1 VFTREGILTASGTR
15 SLLFVSPHF
24 PPDSAAGSHR
34 ARIVA
39 PYLAEFGWRPIV
51 LTVDPQ
57 SVEGETD
64 AQLAA
69 AVDASLDIIRVKAW
83 PHTWTRR
90 AGFGD
95 LGLRAYRPLRR
106 VAVDLAHAKRVSA
119 TLVTT
124 YPTYPALI
132 GASLKRRL
140 GVPFLLDLQDPWVGA
155 WGKDVGP
162 RGAPDLRSRASRLLA
177 TRLEVQAAG
186 SADALLSVTKRTID
200 ELASRVP
207 AVADVPHLELPI
219 GWEPADW
226 ARLRADRRPNGVFD
240 RSDGH
245 IHVCAVGTLLPTA
258 VDGLKAF
265 LEGTSQ
271 VVRAGADGQRL
282 RIWFVGSSNERR
294 VDAPAIVRPFVAPDL
309 RDVVTELP
317 SRLAY
322 FDALRVLRDAHVV
335 LVLGS
340 SEPHYTPSRVFPALA
355 SRRPIVARLH
365 RASPALR
372 LLSSAGASRAIDVV
386 DASLP
391 AAEQAQAFAAAL
403 TRALSHANAADAAD
417 DAPLSTFTGRA
428 LAKRVAGL
436 LNRVCT

>member
-1 VFTREGILTASGTR
+1 MSGTR

-24 PPDSAAGSHR
+24 PPDSAAGTHR
-34 ARIVA
+34 ARILA

-57 SVEGETD
+57 SVEGELD

-69 AVDASLDIIRVKAW
+69 AVDANLDIIRVKAW

-106 VAVDLAHAKRVSA
+106 AAVELARARRVSA

-140 GVPFLLDLQDPWVGA
+140 GMPFLLDLQDPWVGA
-155 WGKDVGP
+155 WGKEVGP
-162 RGAPDLRSRASRLLA
+162 GGTPDLRSRASRLLA
-177 TRLEVQAAG
+177 QRLEVQAAVN
-186 SADALLSVTKRTID
+186 ADALMSVTKRTIE
-200 ELASRVP
+200 ELAARVP

-226 ARLRADRRPNGVFD
+226 ARLRIDGQPNRVFH
-240 RSDGH
+240 RCDGH

-265 LEGTSQ
+265 LQGAAK
-271 VVRAGADGQRL
+271 VVGHDDHHRRL

-294 VDAPAIVRPFVAPDL
+294 VDAPAIVRPLVAPDL
-309 RDVVTELP
+309 HEVVTEVP

-340 SEPHYTPSRVFPALA
+340 DEPHYTPSRVFPALA
-355 SRRPIVARLH
+355 SRRPIIARLH
-365 RASPALR
+365 PASPAVR
-372 LLSSAGASRAIDVV
+372 LLSSARTSRIVDVV
-386 DASLP
+386 DASLS
-391 AAEQAQAFAAAL
+391 AADQTRAFATAL
-403 TRALSHANAADAAD
+403 TRALSHGSTADAGD
-417 DAPLSTFTGRA
+417 DEPLRSFTGRA
-428 LAKRVAGL
+428 LAGRVAGL
-436 LNRVCT
+436 LDRVCTQ